1 MKTLFKIH
9 SWLGLFNGVWLII
22 LGISGS
28 LLVYYVEIDRYIN
41 SEVLTVEKTGERLP
55 VDSLY
60 KIVRAKHPEASGTN
74 ITYFPKDEN
83 DCYSFRLY
91 DNAKI
96 KSNYYSWDL
105 YQVDINPYTGKI
117 VREGFYR
124 DFVSFLHWLH
134 TFHYSLQMGTPGLLI
149 ITIAGILLFINIIT
163 GIIVY
168 RKYFFKAM
176 IFRAPVQWKNWRTG
190 ASGLHRYIGV
200 WSLFFNI
207 VIFYS
212 GLQMNWTVF
221 DKKTWVTPVEQPK
234 NLKPYTSIDKLIAK
248 TDSIFPGFKIE
259 YLYIP
264 FNTQFDGY
272 INEANILVSGHL
284 KNASSI
290 FPTSSSYVQFDP
302 NTGEIKEVYNIEKE
316 YKKMNLVEK
325 WNAIAYTFHVG
336 SFWGH
341 FSRILYLFIGL
352 SPGILSIT
360 GFMLWLRRKKRQK

>member
-1 MKTLFKIH
+1 MKKIFKIH
-9 SWLGLFNGVWLII
+9 SWLGLFNGVWLLL
-22 LGISGS
+22 LGLSGS

-41 SEVLTVEKTGERLP
+41 SDILCVEKTGERLS
-55 VDSLY
+55 VDTLY
-60 KIVRAKHPEASGTN
+60 KIVRSRHPDASGTN
-74 ITYFPKDEN
+74 ITFFPKTEN

-105 YQVDINPYTGKI
+105 YQVDINPYTGEI
-117 VREGFYR
+117 VREGYYR

-134 TFHYSLQMGTPGLLI
+134 TFHYSLQMGTPGMLI
-149 ITIAGILLFINIIT
+149 VTIAGILLFINILT
-163 GIIVY
+163 GVIIY
-168 RKYFFKAM
+168 RKYILKAL

-190 ASGLHRYIGV
+190 TSGLHRYIGV
-200 WSLFFNI
+200 WSLLFNI

-221 DKKTWVTPVEQPK
+221 DKQTWATPQAQPK
-234 NLKPYTSIDKLIAK
+234 NTQPYANIDDIIRK

-259 YLYIP
+259 YFYIP
-264 FNTQFDGY
+264 YNTQFDGY
-272 INEANILVSGHL
+272 INEADIIASGHL
-284 KNASSI
+284 PNASGI
-290 FPTSSSYVQFDP
+290 FPTSASYVAFKANSGQV
-302 NTGEIKEVYNIEKE
+302 TRIYNITEE
-316 YKKMNLVEK
+316 SKKMNAIEK

-336 SFWGH
+336 SFWGE
-341 FSRILYLFIGL
+341 FSRVLYIFVGL